1 MYRYNRNIRKSIF
14 EMIIEKITQFDW
26 LFFSLICMLI
36 CIGLLTIHT
45 VDSSTTNY
53 LFKHFLRIS
62 FSLILFLLVAFI
74 NIKFW
79 YRFAYIF
86 YLAIVGLLIYV
97 DFFGLSALGAK
108 RWINLYF
115 FNVQPSE
122 LMKIGVIL
130 ALARYYQYIKLED
143 IDRLSKLIIP
153 IFIITIPFYLV
164 AGQPD
169 LGTGIF
175 ILLVCIG
182 MLWLAGLSLKIFITS
197 FCSLLFIVPVVISFL
212 KPYQKQ
218 RILTFLNPE
227 NDPLGSGYHILQ
239 SKIAIGS
246 GGFFGKGFKQGTQS
260 NLEFLPEKHTDF
272 IFTVFAEQF
281 GFFGCILL
289 ILLFFALILKILNI
303 SLKSQNNFSRLVC
316 FGIGFNICIYLAVN
330 LGMVTGL
337 LPVVGV
343 PLPIISYGGTAMLT
357 TMFSLGLVMSAKIHK
372 DHQL

>member
-1 MYRYNRNIRKSIF
+1 MYRFIRKNIF
-14 EMIIEKITQFDW
+14 EQAWEKIIQFDW
-26 LFFSLICMLI
+26 IFFSLISILI
-36 CIGLLTIHT
+36 FVGLLTIHT
-45 VDSSTTNY
+45 VDNSNSNY

-62 FSLILFLLVAFI
+62 ISLALFLFVAFI

-86 YLAIVGLLIYV
+86 YIVVVGLLIYV

-108 RWINLYF
+108 RWIGLYF
-115 FNVQPSE
+115 FNIQPSE
-122 LMKIGVIL
+122 LMKVGVIL
-130 ALARYYQYIKLED
+130 ALARYYQYIKLEE
-143 IDRLSKLIIP
+143 IDNFSKLVIP
-153 IFIITIPFYLV
+153 VFIIFIPFFLV
-164 AGQPD
+164 TSQPD
-169 LGTGIF
+169 LGTGLF
-175 ILLVCIG
+175 ILIVCLG
-182 MLWLAGLSLKIFITS
+182 MLWLAGLNLKIFITG
-197 FCSLLFIVPVVISFL
+197 FFSLLILTPFSIALL
-212 KPYQKQ
+212 KPYQKE
-218 RILTFLNPE
+218 RILNFLNPE
-227 NDPLGSGYHILQ
+227 NDPLGSGYHIVQ

-272 IFTVFAEQF
+272 IFTVFSEQF
-281 GFFGCILL
+281 GFFGSVLL
-289 ILLFFALILKILNI
+289 ILLFFAIILKILNI

-316 FGIGFNICIYLAVN
+316 FGVGFNVFVYLAVN

-372 DHQL
+372 DHNL

>member
-1 MYRYNRNIRKSIF
+1 MYRSIRKNIF
-14 EMIIEKITQFDW
+14 IQAWEKIIRFDW
-26 LFFSLICMLI
+26 FFFSLICILI
-36 CIGLLTIHT
+36 CVGLLTIHT
-45 VDSSTTNY
+45 VDNSNSNY
-53 LFKHFLRIS
+53 LLKHFIRICI
-62 FSLILFLLVAFI
+62 SLALFLFVAFI

-79 YRFAYIF
+79 YRFAYVF
-86 YLAIVGLLIYV
+86 YIGIIGLLIYV

-115 FNVQPSE
+115 FNIQPSE
-122 LMKIGVIL
+122 LMKVGVIL
-130 ALARYYQYIKLED
+130 ALARYYQYLKLDE
-143 IDRLSKLIIP
+143 IDKFSKLIIP
-153 IFIITIPFYLV
+153 VFIIFIPFFLV
-164 AGQPD
+164 TSQPD
-169 LGTGIF
+169 LGTGLF
-175 ILLVCIG
+175 ILIVCLG
-182 MLWLAGLSLKIFITS
+182 MLWLAGLSLKIFITG
-197 FCSLLFIVPVVISFL
+197 FFSLLILTPFSIAFL

-227 NDPLGSGYHILQ
+227 NDPLGSGYHIVQ

-246 GGFFGKGFKQGTQS
+246 AGFFGKGFKQGTQS

-272 IFTVFAEQF
+272 IFTVFSEQF
-281 GFFGCILL
+281 GFFGSILL
-289 ILLFFALILKILNI
+289 ILLFFTIILKILNI

-316 FGIGFNICIYLAVN
+316 FGIGFNIFVYLAVN

-372 DHQL
+372 DHNL

>member
-1 MYRYNRNIRKSIF
+1 MYKYIRKNSF
-14 EMIIEKITQFDW
+14 ERIVEKITQFDW
-26 LFFSLICMLI
+26 LFFILICMLI

-45 VDSSTTNY
+45 VDNTNTNY

-62 FSLILFLLVAFI
+62 FSLLLFLIVAFI

-79 YRFAYIF
+79 YRFSYIF
-86 YLAIVGLLIYV
+86 YLVIVGLLFYV
-97 DFFGLSALGAK
+97 DFFGLSTLGAQ

-115 FNVQPSE
+115 FTIQPSE
-122 LMKIGVIL
+122 LMKVGVIL
-130 ALARYYQYIKLED
+130 ALARYYQYIKLEE
-143 IDRLSKLIIP
+143 IDRFSKLIIP
-153 IFIITIPFYLV
+153 IFIIVIPFFLV
-164 AGQPD
+164 ASQPD
-169 LGTGIF
+169 LGTAIF
-175 ILLVCIG
+175 ILVVCVG
-182 MLWLAGLSLKIFITS
+182 MLWLAGLSLKFFITS
-197 FCSLLFIVPVVISFL
+197 FFSLLIIAPFVIFFL
-212 KPYQKQ
+212 KTYQKQ

-227 NDPLGSGYHILQ
+227 NDPLGSGYHIMQ

-281 GFFGCILL
+281 GFFGSVLL
-289 ILLFFALILKILNI
+289 ILLFFAIILKILNI

-316 FGIGFNICIYLAVN
+316 FGVGFNIFVYLAVN

>member
-1 MYRYNRNIRKSIF
+1 MRWIF
-14 EMIIEKITQFDW
+14 SWEV
-26 LFFSLICMLI
+26 SLICILI
-36 CIGLLTIHT
+36 FVGLLTIHT
-45 VDSSTTNY
+45 VDNSNTSY
-53 LFKHFLRIS
+53 LLKHFIRIS
-62 FSLILFLLVAFI
+62 FSLSLFLIVSFI

-79 YRFAYIF
+79 YKFSYVFYFAI
-86 YLAIVGLLIYV
+86 LGLLIYV
-97 DFFGLSALGAK
+97 DLFGLSALGAK

-115 FNVQPSE
+115 FNIQPSE

-143 IDRLSKLIIP
+143 IDRFSKLIIP
-153 IFIITIPFYLV
+153 IFIIIIPFFLV
-164 AGQPD
+164 ASQPD

-175 ILLVCIG
+175 IVLVCLG
-182 MLWLAGLSLKIFITS
+182 MLWLAGLSMKIFITG
-197 FCSLLFIVPVVISFL
+197 FFSLIIIAPFFIAFL

-227 NDPLGSGYHILQ
+227 SDPLGSGYHIIQ

-281 GFFGCILL
+281 GFFGSVLL
-289 ILLFFALILKILNI
+289 ILLFFSIILKILNI

-316 FGIGFNICIYLAVN
+316 FGIGFNIFVYLAVN

-337 LPVVGV
+337 FPVVGV
-343 PLPIISYGGTAMLT
+343 PLPVISYGGSAMLT